1 MNISIRSNMTKY
13 AKTLGFLTT
22 VLLTAAPVFAGD
34 WAQWR
39 GPNLN
44 GSTDETGLPTNFSKS
59 ETENVAWTAAL
70 PGASGATPIVLGERI
85 FLVSKKSGGQDLLGM
100 CLAAKD
106 GKTLWSKTLSKAKAP
121 PRGAIASCS
130 PVGDA
135 EGKKVYFL
143 FGNGDLAALDFD
155 GNIKWSRNLAKDYG
169 PFSIRFGYSASP
181 LLRKGRLYIPLLR
194 TDKPWPQTPKVKPPH
209 ETPLKSLVLCL
220 DAATGKTIWKHVR
233 HTDATKDSR
242 DTYITPAAVET
253 NGRTEIIIC
262 GGEFVTGH
270 DAETGKELW
279 RWEYTKTREIW
290 QRIVSSPVI
299 ADGLIL
305 TCQAHGR
312 GMFALK
318 PGGSGRIKHT
328 DYAWKWD
335 GDAADVC
342 TPLVYRGSVYVIAGD
357 KRKKMITCLDP
368 KTGKVKWQSKF
379 TAAGPWR
386 ASPTGADGK
395 IYCIS
400 EGGDYVVLAAG
411 DEFKELFRGSLK
423 VRPCHSTIVAANGKL
438 LIRTAKEL
446 ICLRKPPADGKK

>member
-1 MNISIRSNMTKY
+1 MCIS
-13 AKTLGFLTT
+13 AK
-22 VLLTAAPVFAGD
+22 
-34 WAQWR
+34 
-39 GPNLN
+39 N
-44 GSTDETGLPTNFSKS
+44 
-59 ETENVAWTAAL
+59 
-70 PGASGATPIVLGERI
+70 
-85 FLVSKKSGGQDLLGM
+85 
-100 CLAAKD
+100 
-106 GKTLWSKTLSKAKAP
+106 GKTLWTKQLSKGKAA

-135 EGKKVYFL
+135 EGKRVYFL
-143 FGNGDLAALDFD
+143 FGSGDLAALDFD
-155 GNIKWSRNLAKDYG
+155 GKVLWSRNLAKDYG
-169 PFSIRFGYSASP
+169 PFAIRFGYSATP

-194 TDKPWPQTPKVKPPH
+194 TEKPWPHTPQAKLPH

-220 DAATGKTIWKHVR
+220 DGETGKTLWKQVR
-233 HTDATKDSR
+233 HTDAKKDCR
-242 DTYITPAAVET
+242 DTYITPMAIEAK
-253 NGRTEIIIC
+253 GRTEIIIC

-270 DAETGKELW
+270 DANTGKELW

-312 GMFALK
+312 GMFALR

-342 TPLVYRGSVYVIAGD
+342 TPLVYRGSAYVIAGD
-357 KRKKMITCLDP
+357 KRKKVITCLDP
-368 KTGKVKWQSKF
+368 KTGKIKWQSKF
-379 TAAGPWR
+379 TGKGPWR

-411 DEFKELFRGSLK
+411 DEYKELFRASLGD
-423 VRPCHSTIVAANGKL
+423 RPCHSTIVAANGNL
-438 LIRTAKEL
+438 LIRTAREL
-446 ICLRKPPADGKK
+446 ICLRKPAGGGQK